1 MVAMQPQKRKRG
13 RDERDRA
20 DREQRDDETRNG
32 RSGGGGILSGALQ
45 YVRNGA
51 HAAAEQVQRT
61 IGDTGGAVLDSV
73 LDEAERLYEEQRKNA
88 VSRVSGF
95 SKIAARSAH
104 ALHAVK
110 ADGVAEYVEQ
120 AAKQVERST
129 DYLRDRDLSE
139 ILEDT
144 GDVIRRNPGA
154 AMGGMFI
161 VGFAITRFLKASAT
175 RDQGND
181 DEAGNEE
188 EQPTR
193 ATQKRRQRQ

>member
-1 MVAMQPQKRKRG
+1 MVAMRPQKRKRG
-13 RDERDRA
+13 RDDRSQD
-20 DREQRDDETRNG
+20 DRGQRDDETRNG
-32 RSGGGGILSGALQ
+32 RSGGGGILSGAVQ

-61 IGDTGGAVLDSV
+61 IGDAGGEVLDTV
-73 LDEAERLYEEQRKNA
+73 LDEAERLYEQQRKNA

-129 DYLRDRDLSE
+129 DYLRDRGLSE

-181 DEAGNEE
+181 ETGEE
-188 EQPTR
+188 EQQPQR
-193 ATQKRRQRQ
+193 AMQKRRQRQ

>member
-1 MVAMQPQKRKRG
+1 MVAMRPQKRKRG
-13 RDERDRA
+13 RDERYQGDRG
-20 DREQRDDETRNG
+20 QRDDQTRNG
-32 RSGGGGILSGALQ
+32 RSGGGGILSGAMQ

-61 IGDTGGAVLDSV
+61 IGDTGGVVLDTV

-120 AAKQVERST
+120 AAEQVERST
-129 DYLRDRDLSE
+129 DYLRDRELSE
-139 ILEDT
+139 ILEDA

-181 DEAGNEE
+181 ETGEE
-188 EQPTR
+188 EQQPQR
-193 ATQKRRQRQ
+193 AMQKRRQRQ